1 MPSDRNPLLIG
12 VHVAPPSSVRKAPAA
27 EIAMNIRCGF
37 FGSRRIVC
45 SPSPPA
51 PGAQKRP
58 DPWPRRPGS
67 SFHVCPPSVV
77 RNIAASSTPA
87 YTVSGS
93 VSDGSKCQTRLN
105 SHGCGVPSYHWCVP
119 GTPSYT
125 TLTDCVF
132 VVYAKRLRGHSVCS
146 IHRGST
152 LAEEDLDAHENHAA
166 LQEDSAFEEVAE
178 DDARASRR
186 RHGSDRHGVR
196 RDGRQDVLA

>member
-105 SHGCGVPSYHWCVP
+105 SHGCGVPSYHRCLP
-119 GTPSYT
+119 TSPSYT
-125 TLTDCVF
+125 NLLLSPLGVPSGVIVSPGGVPGWCHVLPPSSE
-132 VVYAKRLRGHSVCS
+132 RWMICPNQPLVC
-146 IHRGST
+146 
-152 LAEEDLDAHENHAA
+152 DA
-166 LQEDSAFEEVAE
+166 
-178 DDARASRR
+178 
-186 RHGSDRHGVR
+186 
-196 RDGRQDVLA
+196 

>member
-1 MPSDRNPLLIG
+1 MPSDRSPLLIG

-27 EIAMNIRCGF
+27 EIAMNIRRGF
-37 FGSRRIVC
+37 VGSMRIVC

-105 SHGCGVPSYHWCVP
+105 SHGRCDPSYHWCVVSGLPVSGDASYANLLLSPLAVPLGGFCGSP
-119 GTPSYT
+119 G
-125 TLTDCVF
+125 
-132 VVYAKRLRGHSVCS
+132 
-146 IHRGST
+146 
-152 LAEEDLDAHENHAA
+152 
-166 LQEDSAFEEVAE
+166 
-178 DDARASRR
+178 
-186 RHGSDRHGVR
+186 GVP
-196 RDGRQDVLA
+196 G